1 MTVLEHDVAEPAD
14 GSESG
19 VSLDCANRSGTGA
32 RTSRRGLEW
41 RLGWLL
47 AGAGVLVVSF
57 AVAPGVE
64 GALGGA
70 LGLIMLGIASA
81 DARRFVVPDVLSAG
95 AFALG
100 VVHAAVASPDSAF
113 EAALMALSRA
123 AFAAGL
129 LLLIRIAYRRLRGRE
144 GLGLGDVKLAG
155 VAGAWLSLPVLPI
168 SIEIAAVT
176 ALAAYVFRQ
185 RKRARLLRAAGRVPF
200 GAFFA
205 PAIWVGWML
214 DTMLATWN

>member
-1 MTVLEHDVAEPAD
+1 
-14 GSESG
+14 
-19 VSLDCANRSGTGA
+19 
-32 RTSRRGLEW
+32 
-41 RLGWLL
+41 LL
-47 AGAGVLVVSF
+47 VSF

-70 LGLIMLGIASA
+70 LGLLMLWIASV
-81 DARRFVVPDVLSAG
+81 DARRFVVPNVLSAG
-95 AFALG
+95 GFALG
-100 VVHAAVASPDSAF
+100 VIHAALASPDSGF
-113 EAALMALSRA
+113 GGALMALWRA

-129 LLLIRIAYRRLRGRE
+129 FLLVRIVYCRLRGRD

-155 VAGAWLSLPVLPI
+155 AAGAWLSLPMLPI

-185 RKRARLLRAAGRVPF
+185 RKRARVLRAAGRIPF

-205 PAIWVGWML
+205 PAIWLGWML
-214 DTMLATWN
+214 DTMLPALN

>member
-1 MTVLEHDVAEPAD
+1 MTTLQRAVIPHAPPDSVDSLEREAAERRQAP
-14 GSESG
+14 
-19 VSLDCANRSGTGA
+19 
-32 RTSRRGLEW
+32 RRGL
-41 RLGWLL
+41 RLGWRL
-47 AGAGVLVVSF
+47 AVAGVLLVSF

-70 LGLIMLGIASA
+70 LGLLMLGIASV
-81 DARRFVVPDVLSAG
+81 DARRFVVPNVLSAG
-95 AFALG
+95 GFALG
-100 VVHAAVASPDSAF
+100 LIHAAVVSPDSSF
-113 EAALMALSRA
+113 EGTLMALSRA

-129 LLLIRIAYRRLRGRE
+129 FLLVRIAYRSLRGRD

-155 VAGAWLSLPVLPI
+155 AAGAWLSLPMLPI

-185 RKRARLLRAAGRVPF
+185 RKRVRVLRAAGRIPF

-205 PAIWVGWML
+205 PAIWLGWML
-214 DTMLATWN
+214 DTMLPTLA

>member
-1 MTVLEHDVAEPAD
+1 MPLSPPPRRNRAFRSNALTARRQARASTGL
-14 GSESG
+14 
-19 VSLDCANRSGTGA
+19 SLGRS
-32 RTSRRGLEW
+32 LV
-41 RLGWLL
+41 
-47 AGAGVLVVSF
+47 GAGVLLVSF
-57 AVAPGVE
+57 AVAPGIE

-70 LGLIMLGIASA
+70 LGLSMLGVASA
-81 DARRFVVPDVLSAG
+81 DARRFVVPNALSGG

-100 VVHAAVASPDSAF
+100 VIHAAAANSDSGF

-129 LLLIRIAYRRLRGRE
+129 FLLVRVAYRRLRGRD

-155 VAGAWLSLPVLPI
+155 AAGAWLSLPMLPI
-168 SIEIAAVT
+168 VIEIAAVT

-185 RKRARLLRAAGRVPF
+185 RKRARVLRAAGRIPF

-205 PAIWVGWML
+205 PAIWLGWMM
-214 DTMLATWN
+214 DTILPTLN

>member
-1 MTVLEHDVAEPAD
+1 VTSLEHAVIPQAPPDSVGSLEHVAAETRQTP
-14 GSESG
+14 
-19 VSLDCANRSGTGA
+19 RP
-32 RTSRRGLEW
+32 GL
-41 RLGWLL
+41 RLGWCL
-47 AGAGVLVVSF
+47 AGAGVLLVSF

-70 LGLIMLGIASA
+70 LGLLMLGIAA
-81 DARRFVVPDVLSAG
+81 IDVRRFVVPNILSAG
-95 AFALG
+95 AFVLG
-100 VVHAAVASPDSAF
+100 VTHAAMAGPDSAL
-113 EAALMALSRA
+113 EGALMALSRA

-129 LLLIRIAYRRLRGRE
+129 FLLVRIAYRRLRGHD

-155 VAGAWLSLPVLPI
+155 AAGAWLSLPMLPI

-185 RKRARLLRAAGRVPF
+185 RKRARLVRAADRIAF

-205 PAIWVGWML
+205 AAIWLGWML
-214 DTMLATWN
+214 DTMLPL